1 MINYRK
7 LVCLVISLQIFFVLA
22 ACGLASAEELEG
34 TEKLPSL
41 PLVLQ
46 GDLTVNGEPVSEGS
60 EIRVY
65 YENTPIGDYKVEA
78 EGKLNLILNLAP
90 ENYKNFENVEFYI
103 DGAKAELGLQEADL
117 EAIKN
122 AEGISGPVIEV
133 NARSSVVS
141 SAGSGGSANS
151 ENAKEATPEV
161 VNNEGPEGT
170 ESDEVL
176 EDEKAASDQ
185 KGAVD
190 TGSKGGDKYSDDQPV
205 FWVVLAITAIL
216 GAILIMRK
224 VLVG

>member
-60 EIRVY
+60 EIRAY
-65 YENTPIGDYKVEA
+65 YEKAPIGDYKVEA

-103 DGAKAELGLQEADL
+103 DGAKAELDLQEADL

-141 SAGSGGSANS
+141 PAGSGGSANS

-161 VNNEGPEGT
+161 VNNEGTEGA

-176 EDEKAASDQ
+176 DDEKAASGQ
-185 KGAVD
+185 EGPVNA
-190 TGSKGGDKYSDDQPV
+190 GSKGGVKYSDDQPV
-205 FWVVLAITAIL
+205 FWVVLTVAAIL
-216 GAILIMRK
+216 GAILVMRK